1 MPVTAPQDA
10 LAFHDHTGMRRRR
23 AYSGAVTQQPECFQT
38 SKPRLTDAMED
49 TRDKWTVVAEYPT
62 TSGMATDAEEYMR
75 ANGLCM
81 DEKHVGSPTDLHHM
95 WRLVHEWRHSM
106 YWNCPMNWLHGCPAE
121 IRIVETHNSL
131 RLDKTGS
138 HDGDSHRHVRKKAA
152 MSARTTSHEVAG
164 IKPPYP
170 GDGFSSSD
178 SGGGGSSSD
187 DSRAKIRC
195 VLLLSVGSVRTIC
208 CI

>member
-1 MPVTAPQDA
+1 
-10 LAFHDHTGMRRRR
+10 MRWRIPGT
-23 AYSGAVTQQPECFQT
+23 SGP
-38 SKPRLTDAMED
+38 
-49 TRDKWTVVAEYPT
+49 TVVAEYPT
-62 TSGMATDAEEYMR
+62 TSGMATDVPDIVDAMYRHAEEHMHTG
-75 ANGLCM
+75 GLCM
-81 DEKHVGSPTDLHHM
+81 DENHVGSPTDFHM
-95 WRLVHEWRHSM
+95 WKLVHESTSSM